1 VSGFKVDLKG
11 RTTLITGASSGLG
24 ARFGRLFAESGAN
37 VVLTAR
43 RVEKLEEVRREIDAM
58 NGRAIAVA
66 MDVTDEASV
75 VAAFDEAE
83 RVFGAVDS
91 VIANAG
97 MSIDKPVL
105 EMDAATIDEVMA
117 VNFRG
122 VFLTAREGA
131 RRMIEA
137 GSPTRS
143 HGRIVL
149 VSSITAYDVTPNIAL
164 YSASKAAV
172 LQLGRVLARDWC
184 RHGINVNVVCPG
196 YIETEINADWFKT
209 ERGAKHIASWPRK
222 RLMDPDALDLP
233 ILYLT
238 SDSSRQVT
246 GSVFS
251 VDDGQ
256 TL

>member
-1 VSGFKVDLKG
+1 MRGFNVDLQG
-11 RTTLITGASSGLG
+11 RTVLITGASSGLG
-24 ARFGRLFAESGAN
+24 ARFALLSAQSGAN

-43 RVEKLEEVRREIDAM
+43 RTDRLDQVRREIDAIK
-58 NGRAIAVA
+58 GRSLAIS
-66 MDVTDEASV
+66 MDVTDETSITDG
-75 VAAFDEAE
+75 FDQAE
-83 RVFGAVDS
+83 REFGSVDS

-105 EMDAATIDEVMA
+105 DMDAATIDAVMA

-122 VFLTAREGA
+122 VFLTAREAA
-131 RRMIEA
+131 RRMIKA
-137 GSPTRS
+137 GSPTRE
-143 HGRIVL
+143 HGRIVI
-149 VSSITAYDVTPNIAL
+149 VSSVTAFDVTPNIAL

-172 LQLGRVLARDWC
+172 LQLGRVLARDWI
-184 RHGINVNVVCPG
+184 RQGINVNVLCPG

-209 ERGAKHIASWPRK
+209 EGGGKHIKTWPRR
-222 RLMDPDALDLP
+222 RLMDADALDLP
-233 ILYLT
+233 FLYLM
-238 SDSSRQVT
+238 SDASRQVT